1 VSRDGAAVITGMG
14 AVASIGVGLD
24 AFWSGLASG
33 HTGVRAGLRFATD
46 AYDVH
51 LGASLDA
58 AALPAG
64 VLDSDR
70 DHDAEGALDPCA
82 RLAIL
87 AAREAMDRSGIA
99 AAGLAPQRI
108 AIVMG
113 TSAGGLQARSAY
125 EFTDPRDRALRHRL
139 LDRSGFHVQTAAVA
153 DALGLDGPRLTIST
167 ACASSTHAL
176 AHARSLLRAGLAD
189 AVLTGGVD
197 LLIEETFAGFHAMGA
212 ISAAPCAPFSVPVG
226 MSVGEGAGFV
236 VIERREDADRRGIE
250 PLALVLGAGS
260 SSDGHHP
267 TAPDPTGIGIA
278 RALRAALD
286 DARITPAEI
295 GYFNAHGT
303 GTEANDLAEWRAL
316 ERVFGA
322 GVDALPVS
330 ATKSY
335 LGHTLGAAG
344 ILEIIATVLAMRRGL
359 LLPTLGF
366 TTSRGHG
373 PIDLVAGSTPRPARV
388 RYALK
393 SSSAF
398 GGANAAVV
406 LADPREAPA
415 ITAVDRRAA
424 VVILGSSAIAAHGFE
439 GLDAAL
445 RRGVPLWKHVD
456 AAGSLVPLP
465 PVAARVPPLP
475 LARLVRGVDP
485 RGMDT
490 ITRFLT
496 ASAGLALADAGV
508 VVRGPLR
515 ERIGLVV
522 GAGRLP
528 WDSADA
534 FWDSIRA
541 RGFSRLSAPA
551 FSRIVMNAAAGA
563 VARSLSLLGPTSL
576 IAGGPLGGLQA
587 ILAAADHL
595 AHRDDADALVAGAA
609 DELGPGMLADHA
621 FTHPDAGREGL
632 SFSIYGADHE
642 APVRGEGA
650 ACFVLARASSTLAA
664 AKTPLAIVAGAGL
677 SGPRGLAVAIRI
689 ALDSAAIS
697 PSDVDAVHGSAD
709 GTIASGRREIDAL
722 RAVFGA
728 SLASIPLANP
738 AAILGASES
747 LSALTTAAALESL
760 RTGHAHA
767 LTGGAAPRPIHTVL
781 VIGADPAAGSAAL
794 LLRAP

>member
-1 VSRDGAAVITGMG
+1 VSRDDAAVITGMG
-14 AVASIGVGLD
+14 AAASIGVGLD
-24 AFWSGLASG
+24 AFFRGIAAG
-33 HTGVRAGLRFATD
+33 RTGIRAALRFSTS
-46 AYDVH
+46 AYAVS
-51 LGASLDA
+51 LGATIDP

-64 VLDSDR
+64 TLGDDP
-70 DHDAEGALDPCA
+70 DHDADSAIDPCA
-82 RLAIL
+82 ALAL
-87 AAREAMDRSGIA
+87 VAAREAMNRSGIA
-99 AAGLAPQRI
+99 AAKLPPARL

-113 TSAGGLQARSAY
+113 TSAGGLHARSAY
-125 EFTDPRDRALRHRL
+125 EFTDPRDRARRHRL
-139 LDRSGFHVQTAAVA
+139 LERSGFHTQTAAVA
-153 DALGLDGPRLTIST
+153 DALGLDGPRLTLST

-176 AHARSLLRAGLAD
+176 AHARDLLRSGLAD

-212 ISAAPCAPFSVPVG
+212 ISPEPCAPFSMPVG

-236 VIERREDADRRGIE
+236 VLERLGDAARRGQP
-250 PLALVLGAGS
+250 PLGAVLGAGS

-286 DARITPAEI
+286 DAGVTPEQI

-316 ERVFGA
+316 QRVFGA

-330 ATKSY
+330 STKGY

-344 ILEIIATVLAMRRGL
+344 ILEIIATLLAMQRGL
-359 LLPTLGF
+359 LPPTLGF

-373 PIDLVAGSTPRPARV
+373 PSDLIAEPAPRPAKV

-398 GGANAAVV
+398 GGANGAIV
-406 LADPREAPA
+406 LAGDARDAPVVTAPSAPA
-415 ITAVDRRAA
+415 P
-424 VVILGSSAIAAHGFE
+424 VVILGASALAAHGFE

-445 RRGVPLWKHVD
+445 RSGVPLWKPVD
-456 AAGSLVPLP
+456 ATGSLVPLP
-465 PVAARVPPLP
+465 AFAARVPPIP
-475 LARLVRGVDP
+475 FARLVRGVDP

-496 ASAGLALADAGV
+496 TAAALALADAGL

-515 ERIGLVV
+515 DRIGLIV

-563 VARSLSLLGPTSL
+563 AARTLSLLGPTSL
-576 IAGGPLGGLQA
+576 LAGGPLGGLQA
-587 ILAAADHL
+587 LITAASHL

-621 FTHPDAGREGL
+621 FSHAEFD
-632 SFSIYGADHE
+632 

-650 ACFVLARASSTLAA
+650 ACFILARASSTLAT
-664 AKTPLAIVAGAGL
+664 AKNVRAHVLGAGL
-677 SGPRGLAVAIRI
+677 SGPRGLDVAIRI
-689 ALDSAAIS
+689 ALQSGEIS
-697 PSDVDAVHGSAD
+697 PSDVDAVYGSAD
-709 GTIASGRREIDAL
+709 GLVASGRVELNAL
-722 RAVFGA
+722 RAVFGPR
-728 SLASIPLANP
+728 LAQIPLTNP
-738 AAILGASES
+738 ATILGACES
-747 LSALTTAAALESL
+747 LSALTTAAAIEAL
-760 RTGHAHA
+760 RAGQAHA
-767 LTGGAAPRPIHTVL
+767 SAVEQATSSPRPVRTVL
-781 VIGADPAAGSAAL
+781 IVGADPAAGSAAL